1 MKRVLLILLL
11 SFGFN
16 FGFSFTRTAIDTI
29 DTQFISDVQKFIDN
43 GLFELKDTK
52 KYQSWKVNDE
62 AWNAF
67 STKQKKGVIYTLE
80 KYAKLSDK
88 TFKSLKLMY
97 SNEVVATNK
106 KGNLLLY
113 E

>member
-1 MKRVLLILLL
+1 MKRIFLSLLL
-11 SFGFN
+11 LFTFN
-16 FGFSFTRTAIDTI
+16 FGFTQNAIDTV
-29 DTQFISDVQKFIDN
+29 DTQFISDVQKFIDK

-52 KYQSWKVNDE
+52 KYQQWKVNDK

-97 SNEVVATNK
+97 SNEVVASNK
-106 KGNLLLY
+106 KGNLLIY